1 MSATPS
7 PPNPRRPTILFV
19 SGTDTDVGKTYCAA
33 AIARRLAH
41 SGVRLGVYKP
51 VASGCRRQVE
61 GWIADDA
68 RQLWNAAGKPK
79 TLRDVCP
86 QCFEAPLA
94 PPEAARIA
102 GAEVDA
108 DRLRAAAEPWEQ
120 GEFDVLL
127 VEGAGGLLSPL
138 ADGVLNID
146 LARQFE
152 PARLL
157 IVAPNRLGV
166 IHQVLAT
173 CEAAQRR
180 GVRPAGILLS
190 CREPAGDLS
199 LETNASQIRRYTD
212 VPILAEVKHGGGVDS
227 LDLETILHDPG
238 SPLNDARTGSPLN
251 DAREAAT

>member
-1 MSATPS
+1 MSGIPS
-7 PPNPRRPTILFV
+7 PPFPRRPTILFV

-33 AIARRLAH
+33 GIARRLVH

-68 RQLWNAAGKPK
+68 RQLWDAAGKPR

-102 GAEVDA
+102 GTEVDA
-108 DRLRAAAEPWEQ
+108 EKLRAAAQPWER
-120 GEFDVLL
+120 GDFDVLL

-157 IVAPNRLGV
+157 IVAHNRLGV

-199 LETNASQIRRYTD
+199 LQSNADQIRRYTEI
-212 VPILAEVKHGGGVDS
+212 PILGEVKYGGGVET
-227 LDLETILHDPG
+227 LDLTAILARSDPPDSG
-238 SPLNDARTGSPLN
+238 QPLIADQP
-251 DAREAAT
+251 